1 MAVRGSSSSLGPRS
15 AERLKTAVLLRAV
28 DEIRAVLT
36 DRRGAPGRSREAASG
51 QSHTSSPRCRRR
63 PVAFSGDRS
72 RSPTLRDSR
81 KGAEVPPEGDPAN
94 RSSDGRRGAAGR
106 ACRERGRGPRS
117 LSPGREPARLTP
129 VLRDRKPICPDL
141 SSSVTTRWI

>member
-106 ACRERGRGPRS
+106 ACRERGGDLGPSLPDASPLGSRRS
-117 LSPGREPARLTP
+117 SGTENRYVQT
-129 VLRDRKPICPDL
+129 
-141 SSSVTTRWI
+141 SVRA